1 MIETL
6 ILGMLIGGV
15 AVAAGAA
22 YSAYRY
28 LKQPYIV
35 KKMSDGY
42 EVIAIDKNFANDD
55 YSYLALR
62 KDNRIISAI
71 RFDKDGVKDAVH
83 DFL

>member
-6 ILGMLIGGV
+6 ILGMLLGGI

-22 YSAYRY
+22 YSAHRY

-42 EVIAIDKNFANDD
+42 EVIAIDKKFANDD

-62 KDNRIISAI
+62 KDNNIISAI
-71 RFDKDGVKDAVH
+71 RFDKDGVKDAIH
-83 DFL
+83 DIL